1 MLKKINFHTHTKR
14 CKHAKGEDK
23 DYIDAAIKNNLDIL
37 GFSDHGPYPDN
48 RFNLRMNFYQI
59 ECN

>member
-37 GFSDHGPYPDN
+37 GFSDHG
-48 RFNLRMNFYQI
+48 R
-59 ECN
+59 CV